1 MHPLDFISDSPNLF
15 ILHKESN
22 KTNFGGVLFLLY
34 IITMIII
41 IIYYSINYSN
51 NNNKFTI
58 QSLYHFNP
66 KSEEEIEATNKDE
79 RFNQNISFFVNLSFN
94 EEFLDKRFKLYNLH
108 EKKEINRE
116 SDFSIKTNDFDL
128 LLYYQCEEENCTDYY
143 KNFDN
148 NNNKFQLV
156 LIYDGFSLDH
166 QNEDEPIQ
174 RDYTFLERYNLK
186 FNNSTLINNIWENIF
201 YTEKKSYF
209 LGEDNYNKSCGYINN
224 YYKFEY
230 PLTKNETHILLA
242 EIAIF
247 NDYLKYI
254 EYKRVKF
261 SKLDLLANILSL
273 LSNIFFGTR
282 ILMKLY
288 SKKFNNYKIIENIL
302 SKKKLTIK

>member
-79 RFNQNISFFVNLSFN
+79 RFNQSISFFVNLSFN

-143 KNFDN
+143 KNYDN
-148 NNNKFQLV
+148 NSEYKFV
-156 LIYDGFSLDH
+156 LFYEGFNLDH

-174 RDYTFLERYNLK
+174 RNYIFFQRYYLK
-186 FNNSTLINNIWENIF
+186 FNNSIFINNI
-201 YTEKKSYF
+201 
-209 LGEDNYNKSCGYINN
+209 
-224 YYKFEY
+224 
-230 PLTKNETHILLA
+230 
-242 EIAIF
+242 
-247 NDYLKYI
+247 
-254 EYKRVKF
+254 
-261 SKLDLLANILSL
+261 
-273 LSNIFFGTR
+273 
-282 ILMKLY
+282 
-288 SKKFNNYKIIENIL
+288 
-302 SKKKLTIK
+302 

>member
-15 ILHKESN
+15 ILDKESN

-66 KSEEEIEATNKDE
+66 KSDEEIEARNKDE
-79 RFNQNISFFVNLSFN
+79 RFNQNISFYVNLSFN
-94 EEFLDKRFKLYNLH
+94 NEYLDNRFKLINHH
-108 EKKEINRE
+108 EKKEINRT
-116 SDFSIKTNDFDL
+116 SQFSIKTNDFDL

-148 NNNKFQLV
+148 NNNKYQLV
-156 LIYDGFSLDH
+156 LIYDGFNLDH

-201 YTEKKSYF
+201 YTKKKSYF
-209 LGEDNYNKSCGYINN
+209 LGEDNYNKSC
-224 YYKFEY
+224 
-230 PLTKNETHILLA
+230 
-242 EIAIF
+242 
-247 NDYLKYI
+247 
-254 EYKRVKF
+254 
-261 SKLDLLANILSL
+261 
-273 LSNIFFGTR
+273 
-282 ILMKLY
+282 
-288 SKKFNNYKIIENIL
+288 
-302 SKKKLTIK
+302 